1 MELSTTSQIRWCS
14 PRGPVEPMYIPG
26 RIRTASSP
34 SRTVI
39 DDAPY
44 SLGPSLLALL
54 LASATCELLAS
65 RGSGPAQS
73 TCGNRPTARGHA
85 RCSPVRV
92 AGPPAGH
99 VQGPLAP
106 TRFLGTLHL
115 DSPDESGAHGGG
127 DLAEDVGRYQP
138 QLRGPGGARRPDVED
153 PLLEPLRGGV
163 GRDILADD
171 PVPLREQPSGGDL
184 VVPAP
189 LLGDLADELSEGL
202 RIPRV

>member
-1 MELSTTSQIRWCS
+1 RPTS
-14 PRGPVEPMYIPG
+14 
-26 RIRTASSP
+26 
-34 SRTVI
+34 
-39 DDAPY
+39 
-44 SLGPSLLALL
+44 
-54 LASATCELLAS
+54 
-65 RGSGPAQS
+65 
-73 TCGNRPTARGHA
+73 GNRPTARGHA

-202 RIPRV
+202 RIPRVGARTGPSALAQSPARPHRPGPTAADLFAFRTRPRPRLL